1 MSEKSQSS
9 DLIPKGENYNFVQL
23 NRGHMQALRALTRK
37 SPLAHEILYYLVEHM
52 GKTTNAVIV
61 SYKTLQEV
69 TNVSRSTVA
78 RAISILKDDNWV
90 DAVKVGS
97 ATAYAVNARVFW
109 QASRNQKEYA
119 IFSATVVAAAS
130 EQDEG
135 FRDKAKHKLRH
146 VPVIQSN
153 ERAQIS
159 NAERLTPPDQTDLD
173 LD

>member
-1 MSEKSQSS
+1 MNEKNKTNE
-9 DLIPKGENYNFVQL
+9 IAKKGENYNFVQL

-61 SYKTLQEV
+61 SYRTLQEV
-69 TNVSRSTVA
+69 TGVSRATVG

-90 DAVKVGS
+90 DAVKIGS

-119 IFSATVVAAAS
+119 IFSATVVASAS
-130 EQDEG
+130 EQDSG
-135 FRDKAKHKLRH
+135 FREKAKHKLRH
-146 VPVIQSN
+146 VPVIQSD

-159 NAERLTPPDQTDLD
+159 NSEEIDPPDQSELD
-173 LD
+173 LN